1 MPPPRMAT
9 SNWGGAG
16 RFMGNDNDVE
26 KEGYLD
32 CRCVISR
39 WTCSSLYRFRP
50 TPAGREGPLVW
61 CFFRLSSETVKK
73 PGWRGQCPHLLSLS
87 RDRLPKNPPTHTAK
101 RR

>member
-1 MPPPRMAT
+1 MVLEPRMPPPRMAT

-39 WTCSSLYRFRP
+39 WTCSSLYRFR
-50 TPAGREGPLVW
+50 ADSRRSRGSACMVFSA
-61 CFFRLSSETVKK
+61 FF
-73 PGWRGQCPHLLSLS
+73 
-87 RDRLPKNPPTHTAK
+87 
-101 RR
+101 